1 MTAAHEN
8 PLLTAIAQLRPHDH
22 LCSIYES
29 PEERFAVAIP
39 FIRTGLDRGERCIYV
54 ADDADDAGEA
64 VVREALATEGIDV
77 ERAIATDRLVLGAPE
92 DSYLRRGSFDAE
104 SMLAYWAD
112 ATAEATRLGFPV
124 LRIAG
129 EMGWVLRGAPGV
141 EGWREYESRLTRML
155 AQHNCLALCQYSRSL
170 SPPEL
175 ILDVIR
181 THPSVIYR
189 ADVYRNMYHVPPD
202 ELLVGHDAAREADRL
217 LSNIRER
224 EEVES
229 TLRQQRNDLMRSE
242 GLLRLV
248 LDALPVGVAVVD
260 RSGDISLTNPASER
274 IWAGSVR
281 PGARRYAQSKAWW
294 PATGRRLAPDEWA
307 SARALSSGEITVG
320 EILEIETFDGVRK
333 VIENSAVPIRDA
345 DGHITGAVIVNQ
357 DVSASEAAQREL
369 KDAYDRMRALTGRL
383 MRAQDDERR
392 RIARMLHETTA
403 QNLAALKML
412 LARLNL
418 ALDGLGDGERQVLAE
433 STSLA
438 ERSMTEI
445 RTLSYLLHPP
455 FLDETGLPSALRWYA
470 GGFAQRSG
478 IKVDLDLPESYERPS
493 PEAETALFRVVQE
506 SLINIHRHS
515 GSETARI
522 RMRSDPETLVLE
534 IEDQGHGIASTSLER
549 ILSGGGSVGV
559 GIAGMS
565 ERIKQLGGRLDITS
579 DDGGTTVRAQL
590 PLARGGS

>member
-8 PLLTAIAQLRPHDH
+8 RLLSAIEKLGPHDH
-22 LCSIYES
+22 LCSIYETS
-29 PEERFAVAIP
+29 EERLAVAIP
-39 FIRTGLDRGERCIYV
+39 FIRIGLDRGERCVYA
-54 ADDADDAGEA
+54 ADDGGEA
-64 VVREALATEGIDV
+64 VVREALAAEGIDV

-92 DSYLRRGSFDAE
+92 DSYLRHGSFDAD

-112 ATAEATRLGFPV
+112 ATAAATRLGFSA
-124 LRIAG
+124 LRVTG
-129 EMGWVLRGAPGV
+129 ETGWVLRGAPGL
-141 EGWREYESRLTRML
+141 ERWREYETRVTWVL
-155 AQHNCLALCQYSRSL
+155 AQHNCSALCQYSRSL

-175 ILDVIR
+175 MLDVIR
-181 THPSVIYR
+181 AHPTVIYR
-189 ADVYRNMYHVPPD
+189 GNVYRNMYHVPPD
-202 ELLVGHDAAREADRL
+202 ELLVSHDAAHEVDRL

-229 TLRQQRNDLMRSE
+229 TLRQQRNELMRSE

-248 LDALPVGVAVVD
+248 LDALPVGVAVVG

-274 IWAGSVR
+274 IWAGTVR
-281 PGARRYAQSKAWW
+281 LGAERYAESKGWW

-307 SARALSSGEITVG
+307 SARALSTGEITVD

-345 DGHITGAVIVNQ
+345 GGHITGAVIVNQ
-357 DVSASEAAQREL
+357 DISANEAAQRAL
-369 KDAYDRMRALTGRL
+369 RDAYDGMRALTGRL

-392 RIARMLHETTA
+392 RIAQMLHETTA

-418 ALDGLGDGERQVLAE
+418 ALDGPGDGERQVLAE
-433 STSLA
+433 SISLA

-455 FLDETGLPSALRWYA
+455 FLDETGLLSALRWYS

-478 IKVDLDLPESYERPS
+478 IKVDLDLPESFERPS

-522 RMRSDPETLVLE
+522 RMRSEPQTLVLE
-534 IEDQGHGIASTSLER
+534 IEDQGCGIPSTSLER
-549 ILSGGGSVGV
+549 ILNGGGAVGV

-579 DDGGTTVRAQL
+579 DDAGTTVRVQL
-590 PLARGGS
+590 PLPSGG

>member
-1 MTAAHEN
+1 MTAAHET
-8 PLLTAIAQLRPHDH
+8 PPLTAIEQLAPHDH
-22 LCSIYES
+22 LCAIYES
-29 PEERFAVAIP
+29 SEERFAVAIP

-54 ADDADDAGEA
+54 ADDDGEA
-64 VVREALATEGIDV
+64 VVREALAAEGIDV
-77 ERAIATDRLVLGAPE
+77 ERAIATGRLVLGAPE

-104 SMLAYWAD
+104 SMLAYWTD
-112 ATAEATRLGFPV
+112 ATAAATRLGFSA
-124 LRIAG
+124 LRVTG
-129 EMGWVLRGAPGV
+129 ETGWVLRAAPGL
-141 EGWREYESRLTRML
+141 ERWREYESRLTWML
-155 AQHNCLALCQYSRSL
+155 AQHNCSALCQYDRSR

-181 THPSVIYR
+181 THPTVIYR
-189 ADVYRNMYHVPPD
+189 GDVYRNMYHVPPD
-202 ELLVGHDAAREADRL
+202 ELLASHDAAREVDRL
-217 LSNIRER
+217 LSSLRER

-229 TLRQQRNDLMRSE
+229 TLRHQRNELIRSE

-274 IWAGSVR
+274 IWARSVR
-281 PGARRYAQSKAWW
+281 AGSERYAESKGWW

-307 SARALSSGEITVG
+307 SARALSTGEITVD

-357 DVSASEAAQREL
+357 DISANEAAQRAL
-369 KDAYDRMRALTGRL
+369 RDSYNRMGALTGRL

-392 RIARMLHETTA
+392 RIAQMLHETTA

-418 ALDGLGDGERQVLAE
+418 AFDSLGDGEREVLAE
-433 STSLA
+433 SMSLA

-455 FLDETGLPSALRWYA
+455 FLDETGLLSALRWYA

-478 IKVDLDLPESYERPS
+478 IQVDLDLPESFERPS

-534 IEDQGHGIASTSLER
+534 IEDQGHGIPSTSLER
-549 ILSGGGSVGV
+549 ILSGGGAVGV

-590 PLARGGS
+590 PLARDGS